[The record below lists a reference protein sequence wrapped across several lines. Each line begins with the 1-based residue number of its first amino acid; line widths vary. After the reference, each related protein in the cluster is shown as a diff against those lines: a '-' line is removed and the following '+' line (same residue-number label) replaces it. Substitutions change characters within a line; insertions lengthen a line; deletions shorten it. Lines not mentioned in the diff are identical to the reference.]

1 MTKTE
6 LREIIANGE
15 NSRVEFK
22 RDSVRV
28 ESLAK
33 EMSALLNLE
42 GGIILL
48 GVEDDGEISG
58 MSRDR
63 QHAEQWVMN
72 AARQNI
78 QPAVIPVF
86 TSIIVDNDNLVGIIE
101 LHADSPGKPY
111 KARKSN
117 AWVTYVRVG
126 STSREATREEEGR
139 LYQAA
144 RLVRYEIKP
153 VLDTGLSSLDIDRIE
168 NYFRVTLNRPVP
180 SREDADGWQQLLLNS
195 DLLVETEDNV
205 CASVAGLLL
214 FGQDP
219 NRRLPQA
226 GVTAAVFPGTE
237 KDYNTI
243 DEERVRGPLAPFT
256 SERTSAVDK
265 GVIDRTVDFVTRNL
279 GSVAWLEGGRR
290 HQKKAFPLDAV
301 REAIVNAVA
310 HRDYAREGT
319 DIEVSMY
326 VDRLEIISPGRLP
339 NGVTV
344 EKMKE
349 GVVRVARNELLKEIL
364 RDYGYIEHFGMGVRK
379 RIIQSMRDH
388 NGTDPD
394 LIEDEDRFK
403 VCLWKQRPFR
413 AMVRKRE
420 FEFSIPDSQDF
431 KYEEVIE
438 LADHLNEGPKW
449 YCTSAK
455 GKWSY
460 RRDPIATVTHLVFKY
475 YSDSPADDQLS
486 SHIVDLMNTKRR
498 AGSFNPSG

>member
-6 LREIIANGE
+6 LLELVFNGE

-22 RDSVRV
+22 RDSVRS

-42 GGIILL
+42 GGFILL
-48 GVEDDGEISG
+48 GVEDDGNISG
-58 MSRDR
+58 MLADR
-63 QHAEQWVMN
+63 KSVEEKVMN
-72 AARQNI
+72 IARQNI
-78 QPAVIPVF
+78 QPAVVPVF
-86 TSIIVDNDNLVGIIE
+86 TSIMMDDHNSVGIVE
-101 LHADSPGKPY
+101 LYADSPGKPY
-111 KARKSN
+111 KARKGN

-153 VLDTGLSSLDIDRIE
+153 VPDMGLNSLDFDRIE
-168 NYFRVTLNRPVP
+168 DYFRVTRKRSVP
-180 SREDADGWQQLLLNS
+180 SRDDAEGWQQLLLNS
-195 DLLVETEDNV
+195 DLLVGIGDRF

-214 FGQDP
+214 FGKNP

-226 GVTAAVFPGTE
+226 GVTAAAFPGVE

-243 DEERVRGPLAPFT
+243 DEERIRGPLAPLT
-256 SERTSAVDK
+256 SMRGSAISK
-265 GVIDRTVDFVTRNL
+265 GVIDRTIDFVERNM
-279 GSVAWLEGGRR
+279 GSAAWLDGGQRYRR
-290 HQKKAFPLDAV
+290 KAFPSDAV
-301 REAIVNAVA
+301 REAIINAVT

-326 VDRLEIISPGRLP
+326 ADRLEIISPGRLP

-364 RDYGYIEHFGMGVRK
+364 RDYGYVEHFGMGVRN

-388 NGTDPD
+388 NGKEPD
-394 LIEDEDRFK
+394 LVEEDDRFK
-403 VCLWKQRPFR
+403 VCLWK
-413 AMVRKRE
+413 
-420 FEFSIPDSQDF
+420 
-431 KYEEVIE
+431 
-438 LADHLNEGPKW
+438 
-449 YCTSAK
+449 
-455 GKWSY
+455 
-460 RRDPIATVTHLVFKY
+460 
-475 YSDSPADDQLS
+475 
-486 SHIVDLMNTKRR
+486 
-498 AGSFNPSG
+498 